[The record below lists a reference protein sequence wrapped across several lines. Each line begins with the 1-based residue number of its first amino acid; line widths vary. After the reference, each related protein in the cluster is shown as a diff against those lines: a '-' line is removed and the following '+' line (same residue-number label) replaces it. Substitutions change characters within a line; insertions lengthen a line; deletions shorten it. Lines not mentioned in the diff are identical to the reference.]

1 MKYLE
6 KEIIVSKNDLDD
18 LNHVNNVVYIH
29 WVQEIAKNHWK
40 SLVSNEIIKN
50 YFWVLLEHEIKYL
63 NPAFLND
70 KIRLKTYI
78 EKTDGVKSS
87 RIVEIYNKDTNKL
100 LVTSKTIWC
109 LINVK
114 TGKPNRI
121 TEDIKKAFS

>member
-109 LINVK
+109 LINAK

-121 TEDIKKAFS
+121 TEEIKKAFS

>member
-6 KEIIVSKNDLDD
+6 NEITVSKNDLDD
-18 LNHVNNVVYIH
+18 LNHVNNVIYIH
-29 WVQEIAKNHWK
+29 WVQEIAKKHWK

-50 YFWVLLEHEIKYL
+50 YFWILLEHQIKYL
-63 NPAFLND
+63 FPAFLND

-78 EKTDGVKSS
+78 EKTDGVKSN
-87 RIVEIYNKDTNKL
+87 RIVEIYNKDTKKL

-109 LINVK
+109 LINAN

-121 TEDIKKAFS
+121 TEEIKKAFS

>member
-1 MKYLE
+1 MRVFE
-6 KEIIVSKNDLDD
+6 EEITVSKNDLDE
-18 LNHVNNVVYIH
+18 LNHVNNVIYIH
-29 WVQEIAKNHWK
+29 WVQEIAKTHWK

-109 LINVK
+109 LINAK

>member
-6 KEIIVSKNDLDD
+6 NEITVSKNDLDD
-18 LNHVNNVVYIH
+18 LNHVNNVIYIH

-78 EKTDGVKSS
+78 EKTDGVKSC
-87 RIVEIYNKDTNKL
+87 RIVEIYNKDSNKL